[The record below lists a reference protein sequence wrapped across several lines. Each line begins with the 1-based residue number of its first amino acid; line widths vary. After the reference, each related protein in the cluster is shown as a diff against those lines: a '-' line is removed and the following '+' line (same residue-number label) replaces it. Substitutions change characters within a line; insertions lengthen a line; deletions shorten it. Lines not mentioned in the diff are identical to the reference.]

1 MKKTSTSRKIFV
13 FFNTIVLAFIG
24 VASLYPLIYCMLMSL
39 SESKLVMAHTGLVF
53 KPLGLSW
60 AAYKEV
66 FTDPRILTGY
76 ENTIIIVVVATVLNM
91 IMTSMAAFFLSRK
104 NVVFSKALMIS
115 IVITMYFHGG
125 MIPTFLLMKNIGL
138 YDSLWALIIP
148 GMISAYNMIIL
159 RSAFAGVPQSLEES
173 AMIDGAGP
181 WTILWKIILPLS
193 KASLAVICLYYA
205 VTHWNAWFGAQI
217 YLRDPEKYPLQLI
230 LRQTLL
236 RTSGESGIDS
246 VGDAEDISATIQ
258 YAIIIIA
265 TLPVLCVYPFVQRYF
280 TKGVTVGAVKG

>member
-53 KPLGLSW
+53 KPLGFSW

-104 NVVFSKALMIS
+104 NVVFSKALMII

-217 YLRDPEKYPLQLI
+217 YLRDPDKYPLQLI

>member
-1 MKKTSTSRKIFV
+1 MKKTSTSRKIFG

-53 KPLGLSW
+53 KPLGFSW

-104 NVVFSKALMIS
+104 NVVFSKALMII

-217 YLRDPEKYPLQLI
+217 YLRSPEKYPLQLI

-246 VGDAEDISATIQ
+246 VGDAEDIPATIQ

>member
-24 VASLYPLIYCMLMSL
+24 VASLYPLIYCLLMSF
-39 SESKLVMAHTGLVF
+39 SESNLVMAHTGLVF
-53 KPLGLSW
+53 KPLGFSW

-76 ENTIIIVVVATVLNM
+76 KNTLIIVVVATVLNM

-104 NVVFSKALMIS
+104 NVVFSKTLMII

-159 RSAFAGVPQSLEES
+159 RSAFADVPQSLEES
-173 AMIDGAGP
+173 AMMDGAGP

-217 YLRDPEKYPLQLI
+217 YLRSPEKYPLQLI

-265 TLPVLCVYPFVQRYF
+265 TLPVLCVYPFAQRYF